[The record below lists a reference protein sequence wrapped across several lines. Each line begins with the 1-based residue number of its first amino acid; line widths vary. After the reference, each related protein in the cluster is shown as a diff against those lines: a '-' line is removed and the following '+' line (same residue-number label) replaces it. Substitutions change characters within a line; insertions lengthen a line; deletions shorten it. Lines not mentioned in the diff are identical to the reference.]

1 MTAGSASVLLRTV
14 PIFGLAAVMIVL
26 DSMGMVADWPLWA
39 LLPVAVAASVVPQLD
54 ILRQDNERAKGSM
67 SRRFNTGEKVY
78 IATQVVI
85 ITIVAIAIISIV
97 IMRMTQP

>member
-1 MTAGSASVLLRTV
+1 
-14 PIFGLAAVMIVL
+14 
-26 DSMGMVADWPLWA
+26 
-39 LLPVAVAASVVPQLD
+39 
-54 ILRQDNERAKGSM
+54 M